1 VVNDN
6 VEAEAEAGARAACF
20 ASDLEAAKKSP
31 AGTGLLVDAGPDSQ
45 AMAVLVCE
53 TSRRLVCRQ
62 CPPRACGH
70 GQGGRGSG
78 RLDSR
83 ARAGAGLGGLNHFAI
98 DYLSVW
104 S

>member
-31 AGTGLLVDAGPDSQ
+31 AGLLVDAGPDSQ